1 MPLYLSA
8 SARQPFDRVTYLS
21 VNRRTPLNHFA
32 RPMTGAI
39 YNGCDSAA
47 YSGEVMQVRM
57 FAAFLGGDRR
67 SVLLRVGALIAAIAL
82 LDWWVVGEIPLGFL
96 YLAPMAMA
104 GGVLS
109 PWQISMIAGLCTFLA
124 EVFSDLRWDPRTGT
138 SRDVLFFAAFFGA
151 GLFVR
156 EVSRN
161 RKVALEHLDEIRR
174 QSEARR
180 EAEEQLRILIESSP
194 AAIFTADARGAVL
207 MANEAAHRMLA
218 IPPGQ
223 LPGRAIHRYLPSL
236 RNVAGPDVAQQFF
249 RTVMQ
254 ARGQRED
261 GETFLADI
269 CFSTY
274 RTDAGLRLAA
284 MVLDTSEDLRTHEVA
299 GLHQLLAGS
308 RIAIGAVSHEIRNI
322 CGAIAAVHQN
332 LLREDLL
339 ASSKDFEALGNLIGA
354 LERIANVNLRQS
366 ANQSTEVDLAAVL
379 EELRIVVGPMLDEEN
394 IAARWSTEPELPLV
408 WADRSILMQVF
419 LNLTTNSIRALAEMS
434 DKSLSVR
441 ASTEGSRVLV
451 EFADNGCGVAH
462 PQQLFRP
469 FQEEAE
475 STGLGLYLSRAF
487 LRSFGGDIRHL
498 APPRGACFI
507 VSLNAAHVSE

>member
-1 MPLYLSA
+1 MEI
-8 SARQPFDRVTYLS
+8 
-21 VNRRTPLNHFA
+21 
-32 RPMTGAI
+32 G
-39 YNGCDSAA
+39 SAA
-47 YSGEVMQVRM
+47 HSGETLQGQM
-57 FAAFLGGDRR
+57 FAAFLSGDRR
-67 SVLLRVGALIAAIAL
+67 SVLLRVGALIVLIAL
-82 LDWWVVGEIPLGFL
+82 VDWWVVGEIPLGFL

-104 GGVLS
+104 GSVLNL
-109 PWQISMIAGLCTFLA
+109 WQIGAVACLCTVLA
-124 EVFSDLRWDPRTGT
+124 EIFSDLRWNVRTGV

-156 EVSRN
+156 EVGRN

-194 AAIFTADARGAVL
+194 AAIFTADASGGVL
-207 MANEAAHRMLA
+207 MANEAAHRMLDV
-218 IPPGQ
+218 PPGE
-223 LPGRAIHRYLPSL
+223 LPGRVIHRYLPSL
-236 RNVAGPDVAQQFF
+236 RNVSGPDGSQHFF

-274 RTDAGLRLAA
+274 QTGAGVRLAA
-284 MVLDTSEDLRTHEVA
+284 MVLDASEDLRTHEVS

-322 CGAIAAVHQN
+322 CGAIGAVHQN
-332 LLREDLL
+332 LSRGGLL
-339 ASSKDFEALGNLIGA
+339 AGSKDFDALGNLIGA

-366 ANQSTEVDLAAVL
+366 TNQAAEVDLTAL
-379 EELRIVVGPMLDEEN
+379 IEELRIVIAPTLEEEN
-394 IAARWSTEPELPLV
+394 IAAKWAADPGLPLV

-419 LNLTTNSIRALAEMS
+419 LNLITN
-434 DKSLSVR
+434 SVR
-441 ASTEGSRVLV
+441 ALSQNGNKSLAVNAKTKDGQVLI
-451 EFADNGCGVAH
+451 EFTDNGGGVVH
-462 PQQLFRP
+462 PEHLFRP
-469 FQEEAE
+469 FQDGAE

-487 LRSFGGDIRHL
+487 LRSFGGEIHYL
-498 APPRGACFI
+498 AVPVGARFT
-507 VSLNAAHVSE
+507 VTLNLARSPGQES

>member
-1 MPLYLSA
+1 MPA
-8 SARQPFDRVTYLS
+8 FS
-21 VNRRTPLNHFA
+21 VDHSRRDSIP
-32 RPMTGAI
+32 RI
-39 YNGCDSAA
+39 YNG
-47 YSGEVMQVRM
+47 SGCVEIGGQAHQVIM
-57 FAAFLGGDRR
+57 FAAFLSGDRR
-67 SVLLRVGALIAAIAL
+67 SILLRVGALIAAIAL

-96 YLAPMAMA
+96 YLVPMAMA
-104 GGVLS
+104 GSLLS
-109 PWQISMIAGLCTFLA
+109 PWQIGAIAALCTFLA
-124 EVFSDLRWDPRTGT
+124 ELFSDLRWGLRTGT
-138 SRDVLFFAAFFGA
+138 SRDVLFFAAFLGA

-161 RKVALEHLDEIRR
+161 RKVALAHLDEIKH

-180 EAEEQLRILIESSP
+180 EAEEQLRFLIESSP
-194 AAIFTADARGAVL
+194 AAILTADASGAVL

-218 IPPGQ
+218 VPGGK
-223 LPGRAIHRYLPSL
+223 LSGRMIHHYLPSL
-236 RNVAGPDVAQQFF
+236 RNVCGSDASQHFF

-254 ARGQRED
+254 ARGQRDD

-322 CGAIAAVHQN
+322 CGAIGAVHQN
-332 LLREDLL
+332 LLRGGLL
-339 ASSKDFEALGNLIGA
+339 TESKDFEALGNLIGS

-366 ANQSTEVDLAAVL
+366 IDQATEVDLAAVL
-379 EELRIVVGPMLDEEN
+379 EELRIVIGPTLEEEN
-394 IAARWSTEPELPLV
+394 IATQWTAEPGLPLV

-419 LNLTTNSIRALAEMS
+419 LNLVTNSIRALAQS
-434 DKSLSVR
+434 KGRNLSVNAKAKR
-441 ASTEGSRVLV
+441 DQVLI
-451 EFADNGCGVAH
+451 EFSDNGGGVAH
-462 PQQLFRP
+462 PEHLFRP
-469 FQEEAE
+469 FQDGAE

-487 LRSFGGDIRHL
+487 LRSFGGEVHYAAL
-498 APPRGACFI
+498 PAGACFT
-507 VSLNAAHVSE
+507 VSLNAANTRRQES